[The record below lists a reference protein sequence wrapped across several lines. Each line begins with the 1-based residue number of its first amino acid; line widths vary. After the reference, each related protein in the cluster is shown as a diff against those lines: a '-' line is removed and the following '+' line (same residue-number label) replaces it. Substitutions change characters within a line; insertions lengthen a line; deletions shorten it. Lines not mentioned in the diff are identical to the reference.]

1 MFRKTILACALPLM
15 FAATAASAQ
24 QSGPTPGPK
33 SGEQASIPFF
43 TRSDIRTFDATDS
56 GDGVYI
62 QDARRNW
69 YYVSFFGRCNN
80 LPFAIGVGFKTFP
93 GASQIDRGD
102 TIFAGRERCQ
112 IANIVHSGPPPVKA
126 KKAKKAKPAA

>member
-1 MFRKTILACALPLM
+1 MFRKTILACALPAL
-15 FAATAASAQ
+15 FLATTASAQ

-33 SGEQASIPFF
+33 SGEQATIPFF
-43 TRSDIRTFDATDS
+43 TQSDIRSFEPTGF

-62 QDARRNW
+62 QDSRRNW
-69 YYVSFFGRCNN
+69 YYVSFFSRCDN
-80 LPFAIGVGFKTFP
+80 LPWSIGVGFKTFP
-93 GASQIDRGD
+93 GAAQIDRGD